1 MALAEDV
8 TDEASVVAVGDNLIH
23 PVVYNDALQ
32 QDGSFNFKPMY
43 LHIKNDIQ
51 SPDLAFINQESPLG
65 GDDRPF
71 SGFKRFNTPSQVAG
85 DIVETGFDVINGA
98 NNHSLDQGDQGITN
112 HIQTWEKFDH
122 NVLFTGIYNSKKE
135 ANRIHTISKNG
146 VKISVLSYAYGTN
159 DMVSNYPY
167 TVKTFD
173 EATIKQDIRKAKQ
186 QSDVVM
192 VSAHWGNE
200 NHHTP
205 NKTQKK
211 YAQLFANEGVD
222 VVIGTHPHV
231 IQPIKWMKSKRDN
244 HQTLVAYSLGNF
256 LNGQDTGDEHNQLLG
271 RLNFDIV
278 KAPKGAHIENVKWTS
293 MVNHYQQWDPTNK
306 DTRHDFEVYNLDD
319 YNEKLAQQHG
329 LRNDKRS
336 QWDIKHLQ
344 DITKDVIDSEYLD
357 EKSI

>member
-1 MALAEDV
+1 M
-8 TDEASVVAVGDNLIH
+8 
-23 PVVYNDALQ
+23 
-32 QDGSFNFKPMY
+32 
-43 LHIKNDIQ
+43 
-51 SPDLAFINQESPLG
+51 
-65 GDDRPF
+65 
-71 SGFKRFNTPSQVAG
+71 
-85 DIVETGFDVINGA
+85 INGA

-135 ANRIHTISKNG
+135 ANRVHTISKNG
-146 VKISVLSYAYGTN
+146 VKISVLSYTYGTN

-173 EATIKQDIRKAKQ
+173 EATIKHDIRKAKQ

-231 IQPIKWMKSKRDN
+231 IQPVKWVKAKD
-244 HQTLVAYSLGNF
+244 HHHKTLVAYSLGNF
-256 LNGQDTGDEHNQLLG
+256 LNGQYGGDENNQLLG
-271 RLNFDIV
+271 RINFDVV
-278 KAPKGAHIENVKWTS
+278 KEPKGVHLENVKWTS
-293 MVNHYQQWDPTNK
+293 MVNHYEQARPTNK
-306 DTRHDFEVYNLDD
+306 QTRQHFKIYNLDD
-319 YNEKLAQQHG
+319 YTSQLAEKHG
-329 LRNDKRS
+329 LQYDSDSEWN
-336 QWDIKHLQ
+336 IKHLQ
-344 DITKDVIDSEYLD
+344 DITKDVIDNKFLN
-357 EKSI
+357 EKSL